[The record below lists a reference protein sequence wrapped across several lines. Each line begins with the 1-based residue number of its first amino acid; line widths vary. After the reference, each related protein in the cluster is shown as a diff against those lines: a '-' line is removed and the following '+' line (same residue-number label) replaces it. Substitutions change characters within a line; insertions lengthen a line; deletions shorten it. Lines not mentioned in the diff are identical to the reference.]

1 MRVKLLVDNLEPYI
15 FRKVSINFQT
25 PTRILKQAIFLEDTM
40 ATMEEAGFLYVSLG
54 NLTSN
59 VQRIKDGTLLGTT
72 APVVLVHQASPQ
84 VTPEQQPGNK
94 SAPIF
99 FKVYEEINIDTSS
112 EYTSSF
118 EFEILSSTDPSEPG
132 LSEREFK
139 KCTDPAL
146 LAPIPCPEAL
156 LDEIFM
162 GFERP

>member
-99 FKVYEEINIDTSS
+99 F
-112 EYTSSF
+112 
-118 EFEILSSTDPSEPG
+118 
-132 LSEREFK
+132 
-139 KCTDPAL
+139 
-146 LAPIPCPEAL
+146 
-156 LDEIFM
+156 
-162 GFERP
+162 